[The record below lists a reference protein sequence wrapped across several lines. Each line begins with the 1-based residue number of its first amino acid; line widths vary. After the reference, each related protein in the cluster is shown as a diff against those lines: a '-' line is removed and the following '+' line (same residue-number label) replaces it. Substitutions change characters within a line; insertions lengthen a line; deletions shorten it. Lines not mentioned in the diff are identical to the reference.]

1 MSIQDERLK
10 YFGGTAIFITIAV
23 GILFYN
29 YYSSVKKKE
38 EKELREKK
46 TKDENELSEKGT
58 KNEKEFREK
67 KTKDENEFKEK
78 KIIKQDLPKDDVNAN
93 VNINNILQGTLD
105 FKTSSDSENTSISKT
120 AAEDEDPPT
129 DLDGAASFREEHPP
143 VEKIKKKQ
151 QNNEVKEKPKSNIRT
166 PSKGMYGNKAFK
178 EDDPI
183 RNLILKKKKSKAE

>member
-10 YFGGTAIFITIAV
+10 YLGGTTIFITIAV

-38 EKELREKK
+38 EKELRENNKQNEIKFIEKK
-46 TKDENELSEKGT
+46 INDKNKFREKST
-58 KNEKEFREK
+58 MEDNEFREK
-67 KTKDENEFKEK
+67 KILKH
-78 KIIKQDLPKDDVNAN
+78 DLPKDDVNGN

-105 FKTSSDSENTSISKT
+105 FKTSNDTENTCISKT

-129 DLDGAASFREEHPP
+129 DLDGATSFREEHPP
-143 VEKIKKKQ
+143 VEKIKKKH
-151 QNNEVKEKPKSNIRT
+151 QNNEVKEKSKSNIKT
-166 PSKGMYGNKAFK
+166 PSKGMYGNKAIK

-183 RNLILKKKKSKAE
+183 RNLILKRNGKAE